1 MKIRM
6 GCVGH
11 IDSKQLPK
19 FRRIFIIV
27 DTRWSQLT
35 THSSDATR
43 NAEIFTVLTARRL
56 PLFHQ
61 TSRRAVSPLFATV
74 RLALL
79 GSASA
84 WEGIHLPGHCAGA
97 APKPCT
103 VISIN
108 LTAQLPTV
116 EEL

>member
-1 MKIRM
+1 M
-6 GCVGH
+6 
-11 IDSKQLPK
+11 
-19 FRRIFIIV
+19 
-27 DTRWSQLT
+27 
-35 THSSDATR
+35 R
-43 NAEIFTVLTARRL
+43 NFLQFSLLDVFYSFTKPAVARSVR
-56 PLFHQ
+56 F
-61 TSRRAVSPLFATV
+61 FATV

-84 WEGIHLPGHCAGA
+84 WEDIHLPGHCASA

-116 EEL
+116 EEI